1 MPWTPIPAQAGLKIW
16 SFEQI
21 APATIWTINHGM
33 SDMPLTEISINV
45 NGEYVKA
52 FPKSQT
58 YPDTNTIVIEWTVP
72 QSGYVVFTA
81 Y

>member
-16 SFEQI
+16 SFEQVT
-21 APATIWTINHGM
+21 PADVWTITHGM
-33 SDMPLTEISINV
+33 DDMPVADISVNV
-45 NGEYVKA
+45 NGVYMKA

-58 YPDTNTIVIEWTVP
+58 YPDNNTIVIEWTSP
-72 QSGYVVFTA
+72 QTGYVVFTA